1 MKNILTSP
9 KNALTN
15 QLNRDN
21 IYDKDVMLLTKLQL
35 ILALTK
41 MRTMAEGTS
50 QVRIHIGNQLYDVD
64 HIDTVIDMDTNKPNI
79 VIHVKEN

>member
-1 MKNILTSP
+1 M
-9 KNALTN
+9 
-15 QLNRDN
+15 
-21 IYDKDVMLLTKLQL
+21 TKLQL

-41 MRTMAEGTS
+41 MRTMAEWTS
-50 QVRIHIGNQLYDVD
+50 QVRIHIGNQLYDIG